1 MSFIGIIANKK
12 CFENIRKKIAEES
25 KEETINLIP
34 INLRSIENIKN
45 IKFETIVI
53 EDSIE
58 KLKKQEEILA
68 KLLENTQYLIINTDK
83 NKEMETLRKKGDK
96 ITYGLNQKATVTV
109 SSISDTDILIYWQK
123 GLKNKE
129 GNEIEIEER
138 RIKKKQKES
147 NLKTYEILII
157 YTLFQLYQKDIM
169 EEI

>member
-129 GNEIEIEER
+129 GNDIEIEER